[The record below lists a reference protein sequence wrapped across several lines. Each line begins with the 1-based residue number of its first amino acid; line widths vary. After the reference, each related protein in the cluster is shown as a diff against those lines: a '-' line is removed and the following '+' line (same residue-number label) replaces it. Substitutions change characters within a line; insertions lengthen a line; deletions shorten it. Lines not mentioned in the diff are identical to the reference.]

1 MFTPKSNKLL
11 IANAAQLLTMQGERN
26 SDIGLMENASVY
38 IEGSQI
44 RAVGTKEDILAA
56 AGTLE
61 DVKVIDAR
69 GKVVIP
75 GLIDAHTHTVFGG
88 SRVAEYAVR
97 LTDTDPETL
106 NRLGIETGIYASVH
120 LTRDLPVEVLAAQTE
135 RRMRHMLLNGTTTME
150 SKSGYGLTLAAE
162 MKMLE
167 VNRLLSAVLPM
178 DIVSCF
184 LGGHGWDE
192 NHSKEWY
199 IDYLCQEMIPQAA
212 AFRMAA
218 FNDVWCDEGHYT
230 AAECEKILRAG
241 EAHGMKSTIH
251 TDAYSYIGGSDLAAD
266 MRMASA
272 AHLNYTPA
280 ELFPRLRDAG
290 VVGVLLP
297 GTDFAVDHPRPYDP
311 RPMLDCGMTVALAT
325 NCCPGCWME
334 SMQEV
339 MIFATRLHRM
349 TPAEAFRAAT
359 CGAAEA
365 LTLEDRG
372 VIAAGKMAD
381 LLVMD
386 LARYEEAVYQYGVNH
401 VETVIKGGVIVAHG
415 GQLIQES
422 N

>member
-1 MFTPKSNKLL
+1 M
-11 IANAAQLLTMQGERN
+11 
-26 SDIGLMENASVY
+26 
-38 IEGSQI
+38 
-44 RAVGTKEDILAA
+44 
-56 AGTLE
+56 
-61 DVKVIDAR
+61 
-69 GKVVIP
+69 
-75 GLIDAHTHTVFGG
+75 
-88 SRVAEYAVR
+88 
-97 LTDTDPETL
+97 
-106 NRLGIETGIYASVH
+106 
-120 LTRDLPVEVLAAQTE
+120 
-135 RRMRHMLLNGTTTME
+135 
-150 SKSGYGLTLAAE
+150 
-162 MKMLE
+162 
-167 VNRLLSAVLPM
+167 
-178 DIVSCF
+178 
-184 LGGHGWDE
+184 
-192 NHSKEWY
+192 
-199 IDYLCQEMIPQAA
+199 
-212 AFRMAA
+212 
-218 FNDVWCDEGHYT
+218 
-230 AAECEKILRAG
+230 
-241 EAHGMKSTIH
+241 
-251 TDAYSYIGGSDLAAD
+251 
-266 MRMASA
+266 
-272 AHLNYTPA
+272 
-280 ELFPRLRDAG
+280 
-290 VVGVLLP
+290 GVLLP